1 MRQLNRAADIT
12 AKLVA
17 IETCRPSQPTLL
29 FNVIKRIQR
38 ATAIVLKALAVVTVS
53 TRLSDH
59 VDLGA
64 RVSPKLDAVG
74 IGLQPEFL
82 NRFRDNWNSSHR
94 NADIIVVGTV
104 DTEIVIASSLT
115 VHRDTR

>member
-17 IETCRPSQPTLL
+17 VETCRPSQPTLL

-64 RVSPKLDAVG
+64 RVSPKLHAVG

-82 NRFRDNWNSSHR
+82 NRFRDTCNDSHR
-94 NADIIVVGTV
+94 NPHPIVL
-104 DTEIVIASSLT
+104 LT
-115 VHRDTR
+115 IPPKILLPPSFT